1 MQNLTIRQF
10 KVFDAVARH
19 LNYSR
24 AAESLFLS
32 QPAVSM
38 QMKQL
43 EISIGLPLLEQV
55 NKRLRLTDAGNELLK
70 YTRNILQQL
79 QDMDAAFG
87 EMKGLERGQLS
98 IAVVSTANY
107 FMPQLLA
114 KFIRLHPKI
123 NLTLSVANR
132 DSVIKQLDDNVADL
146 AILGLPPKGTD
157 MVSRVFMPNPI
168 VVIAAPEHP
177 FTKLKHIQPSQLTE
191 ETFLL
196 REIGSGTRDVVERF
210 FSSHQMQLPAHME
223 MDTNEAIKQSVSAN
237 IGIGIISRQS
247 IEMELETKRL
257 CILDVVGFP
266 IVRNWNI
273 VQRKN
278 KRLSTA
284 ANAFQSFLLEEAPLL
299 SQTIKAANGNKS
311 KN

>member
-1 MQNLTIRQF
+1 MQNITLRQL

-24 AAESLFLS
+24 AAESLFLT
-32 QPAVSM
+32 QPAISM

-43 EISIGLPLLEQV
+43 EVSIGLPLLEQV
-55 NKRLRLTDAGNELLK
+55 SKRLRLTDAGHELLK
-70 YTRNILQQL
+70 YSRNILQQL
-79 QDMDAAFG
+79 QDMEAAFG

-157 MVSRVFMPNPI
+157 MVSRVFMPNPL
-168 VVIAAPEHP
+168 VVIAAPDHP
-177 FTKLKHIQPSQLTE
+177 FTKLKRIKPSQLTE

-210 FSSHQMQLPAHME
+210 FSSHQMQLPSHME

-257 CILDVVGFP
+257 CILDVIGFP

-273 VQRKN
+273 VHRKN

-284 ANAFQSFLLEEAPLL
+284 AQAFQRFLLEEASML
-299 SQTIKAANGNKS
+299 SQTNPATGDNSSN
-311 KN
+311 